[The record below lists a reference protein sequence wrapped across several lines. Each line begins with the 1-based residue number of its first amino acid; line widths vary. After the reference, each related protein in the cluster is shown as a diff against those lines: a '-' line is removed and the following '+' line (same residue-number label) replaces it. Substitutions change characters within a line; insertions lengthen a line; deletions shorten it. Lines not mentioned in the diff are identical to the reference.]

1 MENVIEELKENRKS
15 MIYVGISVLI
25 LILIFSAFFINIG
38 VKKEDKNYIQYSDKK
53 NLEYKVILKDNEYYK
68 ENYIEAGNQYI
79 ANLINYINAN
89 FKYDFNLQDTYD
101 YKYKIIGTVEVADEK
116 TDKKIYS
123 FSENLLDEKN
133 GQGDGNLNIDESI
146 SIDFNKYNNLIKQFV
161 TSYDLKNANCKLIV
175 NLNLGIKS
183 PTQKF
188 SEQNLNVMSLDI
200 PLTTNTIK
208 IDTNYDLAEND
219 NLIEINKENKSNKVF
234 LIMGISLLI
243 ADTIL
248 LILFIIYIKKSE
260 TEKDR
265 YNNELKKI
273 INNYDSYISRL
284 EDDFD
289 MKGYQVLRVKN
300 FSDLLEIR
308 DTRQLPI
315 IMLENK
321 EQLLTYF
328 AIPTPNNILYFYF
341 ISVNQYML
349 SSGKNTSNKKKVRKD
364 EEQKV

>member
-161 TSYDLKNANCKLIV
+161 TSYDLKNVTSKLKV
-175 NLNLGIKS
+175 DLKVSVKGIDE
-183 PTQKF
+183 KF
-188 SEQNLNVMSLDI
+188 SKQDFTAMSLEI
-200 PLTTNTIK
+200 PLANNTIA
-208 IDTNYDLAEND
+208 IDTNYDLTDNN
-219 NLIEINKENKSNKVF
+219 NLIEIKKSVVGNIICLVIGA
-234 LIMGISLLI
+234 LLLI
-243 ADTIL
+243 ADIAGAVIL
-248 LILFIIYIKKSE
+248 VIYIKKTE
-260 TEKDR
+260 TDEDR
-265 YNNELKKI
+265 YNTELRRI
-273 INNYDSYISRL
+273 VNNYDSYISRV
-284 EDDFD
+284 EDDFN
-289 MKGYQVLRVKN
+289 MKGYQILKVQK
-300 FSDLLEIR
+300 FTDLLEIR
-308 DTRQLPI
+308 DTMQLPI

-321 EQLLTYF
+321 EKLITCF
-328 AIPTPNNILYFYF
+328 AIPTPSKILYFYS
-341 ISVNQYML
+341 ISVKQYAL
-349 SSGKNTSNKKKVRKD
+349 ASGKNNEEKEVENVD
-364 EEQKV
+364 EQKV